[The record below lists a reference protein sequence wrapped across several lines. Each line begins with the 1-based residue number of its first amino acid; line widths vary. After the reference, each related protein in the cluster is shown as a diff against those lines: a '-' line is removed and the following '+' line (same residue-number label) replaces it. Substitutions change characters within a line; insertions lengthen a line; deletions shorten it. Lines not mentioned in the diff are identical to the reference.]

1 MEIIYVLSRYMNSNK
16 ILCKETKLRANFAIK
31 LALKKN
37 IKTIITSG
45 WAYRQDTS
53 MPIGKV
59 VGKFI
64 SDKIHNSNIKVFS
77 DINSRDT
84 VGDALFIKE
93 KLVNLN
99 CSKLIVVTSD
109 YHVVRTKLIF
119 ESFLNHLTKIKVVGV
134 TSDFKLNKKILLNE
148 KNSIIAFK
156 NTFKNIDFKNNKEV
170 FEKLLKEHPFY
181 NGDIYTKLKLQ

>member
-1 MEIIYVLSRYMNSNK
+1 MNSNK

>member
-1 MEIIYVLSRYMNSNK
+1 MEIIYVLSRFMNSNK

-59 VGKFI
+59 VGKYI

-84 VGDALFIKE
+84 VGDALLIKE
-93 KLVNLN
+93 KLLNLN

-119 ESFLNHLTKIKVVGV
+119 KSFLNHLTKIKVFGI
-134 TSDFKLNKKILLNE
+134 TSDFKFNKKILLNE
-148 KNSIIAFK
+148 ENSIIAFK